1 MEKEKKYQLKGVSL
15 GKLNLFSSNSKKELN
30 LKKTIYNTNL
40 DPFKRRVLLNKSMKK
55 IETNF
60 SATKLSLKKIDIL
73 PSNRT
78 LESNLSNSNCKTMDT
93 TKRKKNKKYNLK
105 PIVIPFN
112 KENFFKYFKL
122 QKVRKKYHLILDNHP
137 KHTIEYKGLPGI
149 ITNCNNDFKK
159 LLNKQNQSIFNS
171 PFSLIQ
177 KERFYKKYQNILERF
192 SFNKENIKSKSPE
205 TIHFKTLSL
214 FELHNKKIKFENEKR
229 LKEEEEKINIKN
241 TFDYHKQLINKFKIK
256 MLKMYYHLKRCKIS
270 IQDILEGPYLRKTS
284 NEKRQIFNKLIRSI
298 KIKNIKLS
306 LLILEE
312 YKHIVYSCDLYNQT
326 PLHWVSKRNFYQII
340 PKILSYGAN
349 INSIDFAGYTPLH
362 LSIINNHFD
371 TFVILILYG
380 ASPFIYD
387 NFHMRPID
395 YCKDFKYQNLL
406 KKCSILHIGNSFGK
420 YKHFFEDLQFE
431 LSRFI
436 EIEFRFDLEKT
447 AFNIV
452 KSIRLGEE
460 IIYNEKFI

>member
-1 MEKEKKYQLKGVSL
+1 
-15 GKLNLFSSNSKKELN
+15 
-30 LKKTIYNTNL
+30 
-40 DPFKRRVLLNKSMKK
+40 MKK

-60 SATKLSLKKIDIL
+60 SASKLSLKKIDIL

-122 QKVRKKYHLILDNHP
+122 QKIRKKYHLILDNHP

-214 FELHNKKIKFENEKR
+214 FEFNNKKIKFENEK
-229 LKEEEEKINIKN
+229 
-241 TFDYHKQLINKFKIK
+241 KIK
-256 MLKMYYHLKRCKIS
+256 RRR
-270 IQDILEGPYLRKTS
+270 RK
-284 NEKRQIFNKLIRSI
+284 N
-298 KIKNIKLS
+298 
-306 LLILEE
+306 
-312 YKHIVYSCDLYNQT
+312 
-326 PLHWVSKRNFYQII
+326 
-340 PKILSYGAN
+340 
-349 INSIDFAGYTPLH
+349 
-362 LSIINNHFD
+362 
-371 TFVILILYG
+371 
-380 ASPFIYD
+380 
-387 NFHMRPID
+387 
-395 YCKDFKYQNLL
+395 
-406 KKCSILHIGNSFGK
+406 K
-420 YKHFFEDLQFE
+420 YK
-431 LSRFI
+431 
-436 EIEFRFDLEKT
+436 K
-447 AFNIV
+447 
-452 KSIRLGEE
+452 
-460 IIYNEKFI
+460 